1 MYGAIMSKAKKRTC
15 ISVSLKAEDADVESF
30 LERQVVKFKTAHG
43 ITMSLSQ
50 VVIGNL
56 RKQMEVE
63 EA

>member
-1 MYGAIMSKAKKRTC
+1 MNKTKKRAC

-30 LERQVVKFKTAHG
+30 LEQQVVKFKKAHG

-56 RKQMEVE
+56 RKQMETDNK
-63 EA
+63 